1 SATSASNDN
10 VDTVV
15 ERLCNTDGSAAT
27 VRSTAYVVDGECVPM
42 DRHVH
47 HETALPNAG
56 ASEAPKDLRFEV
68 LRTRHGI
75 VQLRTTVD
83 GDPVAIVSQRSTYR
97 HEVDSVVGF
106 ARLNDPGHTQD
117 AASFRRAVDAI
128 DYTFNWFYTDSRDI
142 SYHSS
147 GLLPVRAEGTDYD
160 LPRWGDTAYDWTGW
174 LPFAEHVHQTN
185 PPSGYLVSWNNKTAP
200 GFSAADNVWGY
211 GSVYRSQALSDRVE
225 QAIAAGGVTRAGLV
239 GLVQD
244 AATVDSRARYT
255 LPLLLD
261 VVGDDPRTT
270 AAVALLRGWL
280 DDGAHRVDRDRDGS
294 YSHQQAVAL
303 FDEWWESQSTERP
316 GEDSVAR
323 DVIAGTLGELA
334 GDLPQGLDNH
344 PRLGQGSAW
353 NGVAWYGYVSKDLR
367 QALGQPVE
375 SPYSRTYCGGGS
387 LADCRDQLATSL
399 AAAADRVVADQ
410 GAGGVDDL
418 TYDKHQDDIRHVTA
432 GLVGVRPIDWQNR
445 PTFQQVV
452 AFTSH
457 R

>member
-1 SATSASNDN
+1 
-10 VDTVV
+10 
-15 ERLCNTDGSAAT
+15 
-27 VRSTAYVVDGECVPM
+27 
-42 DRHVH
+42 
-47 HETALPNAG
+47 
-56 ASEAPKDLRFEV
+56 
-68 LRTRHGI
+68 
-75 VQLRTTVD
+75 
-83 GDPVAIVSQRSTYR
+83 
-97 HEVDSVVGF
+97 
-106 ARLNDPGHTQD
+106 
-117 AASFRRAVDAI
+117 
-128 DYTFNWFYTDSRDI
+128 
-142 SYHSS
+142 
-147 GLLPVRAEGTDYD
+147 
-160 LPRWGDTAYDWTGW
+160 
-174 LPFAEHVHQTN
+174 
-185 PPSGYLVSWNNKTAP
+185 
-200 GFSAADNVWGY
+200 
-211 GSVYRSQALSDRVE
+211 
-225 QAIAAGGVTRAGLV
+225 
-239 GLVQD
+239 
-244 AATVDSRARYT
+244 YT

-316 GEDSVAR
+316 GEESVAR

-387 LADCRDQLATSL
+387 LAACRDQLATSL

-418 TYDKHQDDIRHVTA
+418 TYDKHQDDIRHVAA